1 MLDIVGLLD
10 VCNVTGDSQ
19 MAEMARKLDD
29 TLRGVT
35 PDGLRNNEGF
45 RAETKRAVDDVL
57 RQVQPKAGH
66 GLLPSL
72 EM

>member
-1 MLDIVGLLD
+1 

-19 MAEMARKLDD
+19 MSEMARKLDD

-35 PDGLRNNEGF
+35 PEGLRNNESF
-45 RAETKRAVDDVL
+45 RAETKQAVDDVI
-57 RQVQPKAGH
+57 KS
-66 GLLPSL
+66 LPSL

>member
-1 MLDIVGLLD
+1 MENVLDIVGLLD

-19 MAEMARKLDD
+19 MSEMARKLDD

-45 RAETKRAVDDVL
+45 RAETKRAVDDVI
-57 RQVQPKAGH
+57 KS
-66 GLLPSL
+66 LPSL
-72 EM
+72 EI